1 MEGKAVEEE
10 KDKMMQNI
18 KTIGNESSVS
28 KTVAALKGIPTKE
41 ELIALLKKN
50 VVEVTFTKLNG
61 DTRVMPC
68 TLYEGMLPPAKKD
81 DPITQ
86 KKVREISDKVI
97 AVWAIESEAFRS
109 FRYDRVTDVKVT
121 TVMVPNDFI

>member
-1 MEGKAVEEE
+1 MEVKVVDEE
-10 KDKMMQNI
+10 KVQTMQNTE
-18 KTIGNESSVS
+18 KVGNVSSVS
-28 KTVAALKGIPTKE
+28 ETVASLKGIPTKE
-41 ELIALLKKN
+41 ELIALLKKS

-97 AVWAIESEAFRS
+97 AVWAIESKAFRS